1 MGTLL
6 MSSDDPARV
15 RIGISSC
22 LLGERV
28 RYDGNHKREG
38 WLIETWGPY
47 VEFVPVCPEV
57 GIGLGVPRPP
67 IRLVGDAAQPRAV
80 GARDASLD
88 VTARLEA
95 FGRARAREFGE
106 LSGYV
111 FKSKSPS
118 CGLARVPVY
127 GEEGR
132 RTGAGIYARVITTAH
147 PLLPVE
153 EEGRLHDP
161 DLRDNFLERV
171 FAYRRWQVLR
181 VRISAARL
189 VAFHT
194 AHKLVLMAHGPASA
208 RALGRLVAD
217 VRPASARRIGADYG
231 RAFMQAMAR
240 PATRKTHTN
249 VLMHAMGY
257 LKRELSADD
266 KVELLALIDDYRRGR
281 VPLLAP
287 LTLLRHHLRLHPD
300 PFLAQQLYLYPD
312 PDELML
318 RSAA

>member
-1 MGTLL
+1 
-6 MSSDDPARV
+6 MSSDNPARI

-38 WLIETWGPY
+38 YLVETWGPY

-67 IRLVGDAAQPRAV
+67 IRLVGDPARPHAV
-80 GARDASLD
+80 GVRDATLD

-95 FGRARAREFGE
+95 YARARARQSED

-127 GEEGR
+127 GEDKRAR
-132 RTGAGIYARVITTAH
+132 RTGTGVYARVFTAAH

-153 EEGRLHDP
+153 EEGRLNDP
-161 DLRDNFLERV
+161 GLRDNFIERV
-171 FAYRRWQVLR
+171 FAYRRWQALR
-181 VRISAARL
+181 PRLTAAQL

-194 AHKLVLMAHGPASA
+194 AHKLVLMAHGPARA
-208 RALGRLVAD
+208 RTLGRLVAEI
-217 VRPASARRIGADYG
+217 RPTNVKRVGTEYAQ
-231 RAFMQAMAR
+231 AFMQALAR

-249 VLMHAMGY
+249 VLMHVMGY
-257 LKRELSADD
+257 LKRQLSAED
-266 KVELLALIDDYRRGR
+266 KVELAALIDAYRLGR
-281 VPLLAP
+281 APLLAP
-287 LTLLRHHLRLHPD
+287 LTLLKHHLRHHPD

-312 PDELML
+312 PHELML